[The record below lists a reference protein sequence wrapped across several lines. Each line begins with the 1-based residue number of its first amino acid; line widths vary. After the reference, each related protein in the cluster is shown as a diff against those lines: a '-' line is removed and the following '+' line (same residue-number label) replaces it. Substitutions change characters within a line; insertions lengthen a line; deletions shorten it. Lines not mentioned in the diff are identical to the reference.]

1 MATERTEAG
10 EPERRGAAPLKIT
23 DYPVCINMENIVEF
37 PEFQTTAHW
46 VDSIQMIQVREGR
59 MSMLINGKIVVVREG
74 DFILIPPKQ
83 IHSFFAINGESCLY
97 VYIFFG
103 EDIFTNNRII
113 IDNFINQIIFN
124 KDIEYYHIT
133 SNANL
138 NEIINIIYELNA
150 KKENSYQLNIIGYL
164 HCLLSEMYAL
174 FSHDDIPRKDESRG
188 EMLPLLRRMMK
199 YIYRHYD
206 EKINIDDIASSV
218 HISRSRCFS
227 LFRKYAKQSPINFV
241 NEYRLTMAQHLLR
254 NSRDSIA
261 EVAFSCGFSHQS
273 YFTELFTRKFGCTP
287 LQYRK
292 GRCGADAINSSG
304 AFTDSL
310 S

>member
-1 MATERTEAG
+1 MTTEQTGSG
-10 EPERRGAAPLKIT
+10 EPEGCETGQSHSR

-46 VDSIQMIQVREGR
+46 VDSIQVILVREGR
-59 MSMLINGKIVVVREG
+59 MYMLINGEVVVVRAG

-83 IHSFFAINGESCLY
+83 IHSFFAINAESCLY
-97 VYIFFG
+97 IYIFFG
-103 EDIFTNNRII
+103 EDIFTNSRFI
-113 IDNFINQIIFN
+113 IDKFINQIIFN
-124 KDIEYYHIT
+124 KDVDYYHIIN
-133 SNANL
+133 NARL
-138 NEIINIIYELNA
+138 NGIINSIYDLNA
-150 KKENSYQLNIIGYL
+150 RKEESYQLNIIGHL
-164 HCLLSEMYAL
+164 HCLLSEIYI
-174 FSHDDIPRKDESRG
+174 FFPRNGPQKDNKQG

-206 EKINIDDIASSV
+206 EKLNIDDIASSV

-227 LFRKYAKQSPINFV
+227 LFRKYAQQSPTNFV

-254 NSRDSIA
+254 NSHESIA

-273 YFTELFTRKFGCTP
+273 YFTELFSRKFGCTP

-292 GRCGADAINSSG
+292 GRCGS
-304 AFTDSL
+304 DSV
-310 S
+310 

>member
-1 MATERTEAG
+1 MTIGQTGSG
-10 EPERRGAAPLKIT
+10 ESEGRDPGQSQSR
-23 DYPVCINMENIVEF
+23 DYPVCINMENIIAF

-46 VDSIQMIQVREGR
+46 VDSIQVVLVREGR
-59 MSMLINGKIVVVREG
+59 MYMLINGKIVVVRAG

-97 VYIFFG
+97 IYIFFG
-103 EDIFTNNRII
+103 EDIFTNSRFI
-113 IDNFINQIIFN
+113 IDNFINQVIFN
-124 KDIEYYHIT
+124 KDVEYYHIINN
-133 SNANL
+133 SKL
-138 NEIINIIYELNA
+138 NGIINNIYDLNV
-150 KKENSYQLNIIGYL
+150 KKDESYQLNVIGLL
-164 HCLLSEMYAL
+164 HCLLSEIYI
-174 FSHDDIPRKDESRG
+174 FFPHDEIQKDDDRS
-188 EMLPLLRRMMK
+188 EMLPVLRRMMK

-227 LFRKYAKQSPINFV
+227 LFRKYAQQSPINFV

-254 NSRDSIA
+254 NSHDSIA

-273 YFTELFTRKFGCTP
+273 YFTELFSRKFGCTP

-292 GRCGADAINSSG
+292 GQC
-304 AFTDSL
+304 
-310 S
+310 